1 MEHPAE
7 GHYQTVVI
15 EQGYTKPI
23 YEYRIYCRVCEG
35 VYFENVHEA
44 AAHNIQTG
52 HNYATGNVLVG
63 EEKVPAKTQDVWVV
77 DKQAWTEEVPTGR
90 YICSG
95 CGAVK

>member
-1 MEHPAE
+1 M
-7 GHYQTVVI
+7 
-15 EQGYTKPI
+15 
-23 YEYRIYCRVCEG
+23 
-35 VYFENVHEA
+35 YFENVHEA